1 MSACLF
7 YDSRLP
13 TTLVDETRLKKV
25 QGKKKRDAD
34 AAEAKR
40 KAGLAELAAQSLES
54 SSAVAAT
61 PVVEAPVED
70 ESVPADLLSSKD
82 NDVIF

>member
-1 MSACLF
+1 MW
-7 YDSRLP
+7 
-13 TTLVDETRLKKV
+13 TTLVDDRLKKV

-40 KAGLAELAAQSLES
+40 KADLAAQSLES
-54 SSAVAAT
+54 NPVVSAT
-61 PVVEAPVED
+61 PVAEAPLED
-70 ESVPADLLSSKD
+70 DSAPVDLLSSKD

>member
-1 MSACLF
+1 M
-7 YDSRLP
+7 P
-13 TTLVDETRLKKV
+13 TTLVNDRLKKV

-40 KAGLAELAAQSLES
+40 TAGLAALSLES
-54 SSAVAAT
+54 SFAVAAT

-70 ESVPADLLSSKD
+70 ESVSVDLLSSKD

>member
-1 MSACLF
+1 M
-7 YDSRLP
+7 D
-13 TTLVDETRLKKV
+13 DRLKKV

-40 KAGLAELAAQSLES
+40 KADLAAQSLEPGPE
-54 SSAVAAT
+54 VAAT
-61 PVVEAPVED
+61 PVVEVLVED
-70 ESVPADLLSSKD
+70 ESASVDLLSSKD